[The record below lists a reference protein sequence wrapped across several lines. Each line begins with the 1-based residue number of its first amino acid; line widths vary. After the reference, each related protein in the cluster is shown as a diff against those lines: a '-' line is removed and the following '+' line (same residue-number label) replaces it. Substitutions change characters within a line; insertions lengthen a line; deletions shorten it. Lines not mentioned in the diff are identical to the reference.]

1 LPPAS
6 AGAGTA
12 LYGGTFN
19 PVHKGHLHV
28 ARTVADQLGLAEV
41 NMVLSARP
49 PHRDPVP
56 IADRWAMLQ
65 LACESEPR
73 MVPDDRELLRPT
85 QSFTVDTL
93 TNQRSRQPWN
103 PLYWIIGMDSLLTLT
118 SWYRWWRILQLAHL
132 VVVRRPGYRDG
143 MPYALRRL
151 VQRRLWLP
159 PISAIPGGR
168 GAQASRPRTVA
179 GRIVL
184 LEQPMLPISGT
195 EIRTRVR
202 AGRAPTGV
210 VASVAQYIG
219 DHSLYQ
225 KADTSR
231 GDAL

>member
-1 LPPAS
+1 MLPAS
-6 AGAGTA
+6 AGAGIA

-19 PVHKGHLHV
+19 PIHKGHIHV
-28 ARTVADQLGLAEV
+28 ARAVANQLGLAEIR
-41 NMVLSARP
+41 MVLSARP

-56 IADRWAMLQ
+56 IADRWAMLR
-65 LACESEPR
+65 LACASEPT
-73 MVPDDRELLRPT
+73 MVADDRELHRPA

-93 TNQRSRQPWN
+93 TNQRRRRPWS

-132 VVVRRPGYRDG
+132 VVVPRPGYRDG

-151 VQRRLWLP
+151 AQRRLWLP
-159 PISAIPGGR
+159 PATAMPGNSR
-168 GAQASRPRTVA
+168 VRNSRPRTVA

-195 EIRTRVR
+195 EIRTRVG
-202 AGRAPTGV
+202 AGCPPTGV

-225 KADTSR
+225 NTDEPR